1 MEDGEDDDGEQRS
14 GIGADCLSVDYVDAV
29 GEDVL
34 HQSAV
39 HDFLGI
45 EFLVEDGYLMA
56 HLF

>member
-1 MEDGEDDDGEQRS
+1 MGKMMMVNS
-14 GIGADCLSVDYVDAV
+14 AVDCLSVDYVDAV

-39 HDFLGI
+39 HDYLGI